1 MVTDLVDDESDVR
14 VNRKLELVAVD
25 AEKSGNG
32 MIGIAYILERDA
44 ERLRTRI
51 RELTGRKSFNNAF
64 WEAALMDREKMTVSA
79 RVVPAREVYEIN
91 TYEQLRELDEESKQL
106 NSGILQEIA
115 GALDCEVKEI
125 EQIEVLKKGMTNR
138 SFRFSCR
145 GRSYIMRIPGEGTE
159 QHINRRQEY

>member
-106 NSGILQEIA
+106 NSGILT
-115 GALDCEVKEI
+115 GD
-125 EQIEVLKKGMTNR
+125 R
-138 SFRFSCR
+138 R
-145 GRSYIMRIPGEGTE
+145 GTGL
-159 QHINRRQEY
+159 